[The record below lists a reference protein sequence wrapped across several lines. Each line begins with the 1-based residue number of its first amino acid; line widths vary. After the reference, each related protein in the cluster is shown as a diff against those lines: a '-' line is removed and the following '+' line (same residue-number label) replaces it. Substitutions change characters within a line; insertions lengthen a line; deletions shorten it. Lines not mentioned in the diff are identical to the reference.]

1 MHDNGDAIRFL
12 APRWR
17 DFSWV
22 SRLWSIFAY
31 GSEASACKFGHQI
44 SSPQVNRLYPV
55 TEWFLFWYLLCLD
68 LFLFGFLKI
77 QLWMKN
83 SFFPPVW
90 ALLCSTVSCPSV
102 SVRTVA
108 AEVRKQV
115 SREYG
120 SPQLSKKR
128 GAHQPVSSSVFYV
141 FRYITLS
148 LVKGED
154 GISMVELNLLLWK
167 QTTT

>member
-1 MHDNGDAIRFL
+1 MISVLVFIMSRLVSVWLPEDTALNEKQFFPCLSVTVLYRFL
-12 APRWR
+12 
-17 DFSWV
+17 
-22 SRLWSIFAY
+22 
-31 GSEASACKFGHQI
+31 
-44 SSPQVNRLYPV
+44 
-55 TEWFLFWYLLCLD
+55 
-68 LFLFGFLKI
+68 
-77 QLWMKN
+77 
-83 SFFPPVW
+83 
-90 ALLCSTVSCPSV
+90 SV

-148 LVKGED
+148 LVKDED
-154 GISMVELNLLLWK
+154 GLSMDEFSLLLWK
-167 QTTT
+167 QTT